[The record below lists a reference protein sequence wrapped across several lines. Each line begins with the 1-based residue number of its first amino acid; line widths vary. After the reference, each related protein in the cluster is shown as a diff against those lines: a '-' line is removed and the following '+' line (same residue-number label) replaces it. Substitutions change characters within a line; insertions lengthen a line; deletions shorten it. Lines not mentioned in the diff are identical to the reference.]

1 MEVVRIVAFQL
12 EKMSKPL
19 KISEQAAVQMP
30 MKTVASLIMMVAIGT
45 WAYFGLHETL
55 NNHATKIELMQKD
68 LEQNSEF
75 RIKYPRGEL
84 GQSSGEAELFMLV
97 EHMAGLIESMDE
109 ELKGMRNN
117 KINIDFLKEQ
127 VAKLQVDVEKL
138 IRNGNGAH

>member
-1 MEVVRIVAFQL
+1 
-12 EKMSKPL
+12 MSNKPL

-30 MKTVASLIMMVAIGT
+30 MKTVASLIAMVAIGT

-55 NNHATKIELMQKD
+55 NKHSTQIELMQKD

-97 EHMAGLIESMDE
+97 EHIAGLLEDIDSEVKS
-109 ELKGMRNN
+109 MRNN
-117 KINIDFLKEQ
+117 AVNIEFLKERTK
-127 VAKLQVDVEKL
+127 KLTEDVESL
-138 IRNGNGAH
+138 IRNGNGHQ

>member
-1 MEVVRIVAFQL
+1 M
-12 EKMSKPL
+12 
-19 KISEQAAVQMP
+19 KISENTAVSMP
-30 MKTVASLIMMVAIGT
+30 MKTLISIVIAVAVGV
-45 WAYFGLHETL
+45 WAYFGIVETL
-55 NNHATKIELMQKD
+55 NKHSTTLELMQKD
-68 LEQNSEF
+68 LEANSEF

-127 VAKLQVDVEKL
+127 TSKLQVDVEKL
-138 IRNGNGAH
+138 IRNGSGH

>member
-1 MEVVRIVAFQL
+1 MA
-12 EKMSKPL
+12 L
-19 KISEQAAVQMP
+19 KISDEAKVQMP
-30 MKTVASLIMMVAIGT
+30 MKTVASLIALVAIGT
-45 WAYFGLHETL
+45 WAFFGVQETL
-55 NNHATKIELMQKD
+55 NQHSTKIELMTKD
-68 LEQNSEF
+68 LEANSEF

-127 VAKLQVDVEKL
+127 VSKLQIDVEKL
-138 IRNGNGAH
+138 IRKNGAH

>member
-1 MEVVRIVAFQL
+1 
-12 EKMSKPL
+12 MSNKPL

-30 MKTVASLIMMVAIGT
+30 MKTVASLIALVAIGT
-45 WAYFGLHETL
+45 WAFFGVQETL
-55 NNHATKIELMQKD
+55 NQHSTKIELMQKD

-127 VAKLQVDVEKL
+127 VGKLQVDVEKL
-138 IRNGNGAH
+138 IRNGNGEH

>member
-1 MEVVRIVAFQL
+1 MT
-12 EKMSKPL
+12 L
-19 KISEQAAVQMP
+19 KISDEAKVQMP
-30 MKTVASLIMMVAIGT
+30 MKTVASLIALVAIGT
-45 WAYFGLHETL
+45 WAYFGIIETL
-55 NNHATKIELMQKD
+55 NKHTTTLELMAKD
-68 LEQNSEF
+68 LEANSEF

-117 KINIDFLKEQ
+117 AVNIDFLKSRTE
-127 VAKLQVDVEKL
+127 KLTEDVEKL

>member
-1 MEVVRIVAFQL
+1 MT
-12 EKMSKPL
+12 KPL

-30 MKTVASLIMMVAIGT
+30 MKTVASLIALVAIGT

-55 NNHATKIELMQKD
+55 NAHSTKIELMQKD

-127 VAKLQVDVEKL
+127 VSKLQMDVEKL
-138 IRNGNGAH
+138 IRNGNGEH

>member
-1 MEVVRIVAFQL
+1 M
-12 EKMSKPL
+12 
-19 KISEQAAVQMP
+19 KISENTAVSMP
-30 MKTVASLIMMVAIGT
+30 MKNLISIVIAVAVGV
-45 WAYFGLHETL
+45 WAYFGIVETL
-55 NNHATKIELMQKD
+55 NKHSTQLELMTKD
-68 LEQNSEF
+68 LEANSEF

-127 VAKLQVDVEKL
+127 VSKLQVDVEKL
-138 IRNGNGAH
+138 IRNGSGH

>member
-1 MEVVRIVAFQL
+1 MT
-12 EKMSKPL
+12 KPL

-30 MKTVASLIMMVAIGT
+30 MKTVASLIMKVAIGT

-97 EHMAGLIESMDE
+97 EHMSGLIESMDE

-127 VAKLQVDVEKL
+127 VSKLQVDVEKL
-138 IRNGNGAH
+138 IRNGNGEH

>member
-1 MEVVRIVAFQL
+1 
-12 EKMSKPL
+12 MSNKPL
-19 KISEQAAVQMP
+19 NISDEARVQMP
-30 MKTVASLIMMVAIGT
+30 MKTVASLITLVAIGT
-45 WAYFGLHETL
+45 WAYFGIIETL
-55 NNHATKIELMQKD
+55 NKHTTNLELMQKD

-127 VAKLQVDVEKL
+127 TSKLQEDVEKL
-138 IRNGNGAH
+138 IRNGSEH

>member
-1 MEVVRIVAFQL
+1 MN
-12 EKMSKPL
+12 KPL
-19 KISEQAAVQMP
+19 KISEEAAVQMP
-30 MKTVASLIMMVAIGT
+30 MKTVASLIAMVAIGT
-45 WAYFGLHETL
+45 WAYFGLHEML

-97 EHMAGLIESMDE
+97 EHMSGLIESMDE

-127 VAKLQVDVEKL
+127 VSKVQVDVEKL
-138 IRNGNGAH
+138 IRNGNGDH

>member
-1 MEVVRIVAFQL
+1 MRCNYELLFHRYSYYTNSI
-12 EKMSKPL
+12 
-19 KISEQAAVQMP
+19 IAAVA
-30 MKTVASLIMMVAIGT
+30 VGV
-45 WAYFGLHETL
+45 WAYFGIVETL
-55 NNHATKIELMQKD
+55 NKHSTTLELMQKD
-68 LEQNSEF
+68 LEANSEF

-127 VAKLQVDVEKL
+127 VSKLQVDVEKL
-138 IRNGNGAH
+138 IRNGNGTH

>member
-1 MEVVRIVAFQL
+1 MA
-12 EKMSKPL
+12 L
-19 KISEQAAVQMP
+19 KISDEANVQMP
-30 MKTVASLIMMVAIGT
+30 MKTVASLIALVAIGT
-45 WAYFGLHETL
+45 WAYFGIIETL
-55 NNHATKIELMQKD
+55 NKHTTTLELMSKD
-68 LEQNSEF
+68 LEHNTEF

-127 VAKLQVDVEKL
+127 VSKLQIDVEKL
-138 IRNGNGAH
+138 IRNGNGH

>member
-1 MEVVRIVAFQL
+1 MA
-12 EKMSKPL
+12 L
-19 KISEQAAVQMP
+19 KISDEAKVQMP
-30 MKTVASLIMMVAIGT
+30 MKTVVSLIALVAIGT

-55 NNHATKIELMQKD
+55 NNHATKIEFMQKD

-97 EHMAGLIESMDE
+97 EHLAGVLE
-109 ELKGMRNN
+109 EVDKEVKSMRNN
-117 KINIDFLKEQ
+117 AVNIEFLKDRTK
-127 VAKLQVDVEKL
+127 KLTEDVEKL